1 MDASTRTF
9 LAHRPRLRSLAYRML
24 GSVAEAEDV
33 VQDTWLRWQEADPAA
48 IETPEAWLVTATSR
62 LSIDRL
68 RALKRQR
75 ADYPG
80 LWLPEPIATGEASTA
95 SPEDTLERLGE
106 VSAALLALLER
117 LTPEARAAFLLRE
130 VFDADYADIARLLG
144 TSEANCRQ
152 RVLRARRA
160 LGDAVPARPASADEH
175 RRLVEAFAD
184 AAASGRFDAL
194 QELLAADAE
203 LRGDGG
209 GRVRSV
215 GHPLH
220 GARRIAQLYL
230 ATFLRHRARQRLAVV
245 ELNGRPGLLRFIDG
259 RLESAQSL
267 VVAQGRIT
275 RLDVQRN
282 PEKLRRLAAAFEP
295 GA

>member
-117 LTPEARAAFLLRE
+117 LTPEARAAFL
-130 VFDADYADIARLLG
+130 
-144 TSEANCRQ
+144 
-152 RVLRARRA
+152 
-160 LGDAVPARPASADEH
+160 
-175 RRLVEAFAD
+175 D